1 MARLLGRYRWE
12 LLLLVVIPAIA
23 YIFSGVGVGFGPWVS
38 TTLLLLLYFVPG
50 IGHGF
55 AAILLGVTYL
65 RVRELGRPT
74 LSLFWEYSL
83 FAAVITTLSAITAA
97 LVAIAFLRL
106 EIISSHLALF
116 PLVRLVEDTPG
127 ALVLLW
133 FARLA
138 SRISLAHAFLLV
150 AATVSPTLNVNL
162 NNLALH
168 NAAIL
173 IGGLLQFSLSLLA
186 VWAIPHFDGDNFQMR
201 SRLLAALLT
210 VGGLRLVFWAVI
222 GIIAVMVQ
230 GSYELTI
237 VDMTNAILVFALPT
251 LLVLTYLVRVRPP
264 PAPARETS

>member
-12 LLLLVVIPAIA
+12 LLLLVVVPAIA

-38 TTLLLLLYFVPG
+38 TTLLLLLNFSSG

-55 AAILLGVTYL
+55 TAILLGVTYF
-65 RVRELGRPT
+65 RVRALGRPT

-83 FAAVITTLSAITAA
+83 SAAVIATLSAITAA

-106 EIISSHLALF
+106 EIISSHLAVF
-116 PLVRLVEDTPG
+116 PLIRLVEDTPG

-133 FARLA
+133 FARRA

-150 AATVSPTLNVNL
+150 TATVSPTLNVSL
-162 NNLALH
+162 DNLALY
-168 NAAIL
+168 NAAI
-173 IGGLLQFSLSLLA
+173 ITDVMLQFTLSLLA
-186 VWAIPHFDGDNFQMR
+186 VWAIPHFDGDNFWMR
-201 SRLLAALLT
+201 ARLLAALLT
-210 VGGLRLVFWAVI
+210 VGGLRLIFWAVI
-222 GIIAVMVQ
+222 GIITVKVQ

-237 VDMTNAILVFALPT
+237 VDLTNAILIFALPT

-264 PAPARETS
+264 PALEAG

>member
-12 LLLLVVIPAIA
+12 LLLLVVVPAIA

-38 TTLLLLLYFVPG
+38 TTLLLLLNFSSG

-55 AAILLGVTYL
+55 TAILLGVTYF
-65 RVRELGRPT
+65 RVRALGRPT

-83 FAAVITTLSAITAA
+83 SAAVIATLSAITAA

-106 EIISSHLALF
+106 EIISSHLAVF
-116 PLVRLVEDTPG
+116 PLIRLVEDTPG

-133 FARLA
+133 FARRA

-150 AATVSPTLNVNL
+150 TATVSPTLNVSL
-162 NNLALH
+162 DNLALY
-168 NAAIL
+168 NAAI
-173 IGGLLQFSLSLLA
+173 ITDVMLQFTLSLLA
-186 VWAIPHFDGDNFQMR
+186 VWAIPHFDGDNFRMR

-210 VGGLRLVFWAVI
+210 VGGLRLIFWAVI
-222 GIIAVMVQ
+222 GIITVTVQ

-237 VDMTNAILVFALPT
+237 VDLTNAILIFALPT

-264 PAPARETS
+264 PALEAG